1 MTQSVM
7 RVQHLEHSNHS
18 NCSSGGGE
26 KSDSLFDA
34 SDMNEKADFNEHQAI
49 PEVEIQNIVKKY
61 KTHKEFSKHE
71 RSNLYDNYDYCRPAM
86 ENGFEVIKLNFSNE
100 EHKRVR
106 LWLTSEGLSYRDL
119 TPKHK
124 WWDWIKGDRKIPW
137 KEVKGFIFGAQST
150 TFEKHRKRVHE
161 QLLYQKSVHES
172 EKAMLIKQLT

>member
-1 MTQSVM
+1 MDDNGCVLTFFV
-7 RVQHLEHSNHS
+7 LAHSL
-18 NCSSGGGE
+18 GRFA
-26 KSDSLFDA
+26 K
-34 SDMNEKADFNEHQAI
+34 
-49 PEVEIQNIVKKY
+49 
-61 KTHKEFSKHE
+61 
-71 RSNLYDNYDYCRPAM
+71 
-86 ENGFEVIKLNFSNE
+86 
-100 EHKRVR
+100 
-106 LWLTSEGLSYRDL
+106 LSYRDL